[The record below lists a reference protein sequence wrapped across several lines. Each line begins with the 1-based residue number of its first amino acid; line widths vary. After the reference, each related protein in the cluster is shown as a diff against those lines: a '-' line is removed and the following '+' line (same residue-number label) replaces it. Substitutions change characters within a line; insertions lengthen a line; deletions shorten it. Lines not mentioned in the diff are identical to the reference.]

1 MKCKERLPL
10 EGLNL
15 RKFRSNSK
23 ELENL
28 VVDKFHQGTSDENSV
43 LGLMW
48 NKNSD
53 EIVFDTMKICK
64 NVPTIITKRSLIQLL
79 AGMTHLV

>member
-10 EGLNL
+10 GGFNF
-15 RKFRSNSK
+15 RQSRSNSK
-23 ELENL
+23 ELQNL
-28 VVDKFHQGTSDENSV
+28 AVDKFHERTSDKNSV
-43 LGLMW
+43 LGLTW

-53 EIVFDTMKICK
+53 EIVFDTIKICK
-64 NVPTIITKRSLIQLL
+64 NVPTIITKRSIIQLL